1 MWICLISQPLLHL
14 INFSVL
20 YVIMVVRAED
30 AKEMAGAIGN
40 GVSKVKTQ
48 LLGVG
53 LLVFLL
59 FWVIRVDKF
68 TNT

>member
-1 MWICLISQPLLHL
+1 
-14 INFSVL
+14 
-20 YVIMVVRAED
+20 MVVRAED

>member
-1 MWICLISQPLLHL
+1 
-14 INFSVL
+14 
-20 YVIMVVRAED
+20 MVVRVED

-40 GVSKVKTQ
+40 GVSQVKTQ

-59 FWVIRVDKF
+59 FWVVRVDKF
-68 TNT
+68 THS